1 MDVSTSIE
9 VSYKHVDGWHIFQSR
24 EMPGFYVS
32 NRDPKV
38 AFESIGPTIEKLVE
52 LDTGVSCKAFADVP
66 LQQFI
71 STARAEIA
79 GQHSQRFTLLKHAA

>member
-1 MDVSTSIE
+1 MDIATSIE
-9 VSYKHVDGWHIFQSR
+9 ISYKHIDGWHIFQSR

-32 NRDPKV
+32 NRDPKA

-52 LDTGVSCKAFADVP
+52 LDTGVACKAVADVP
-66 LQQFI
+66 LAQFI

-79 GQHSQRFTLLKHAA
+79 AERSQRFTLLKQAA